1 MDNILNNTYRVPF
14 LDLSVRDATFKN
26 ELLQAVDRVLT
37 HGRIL
42 LGPEVEQFETRI
54 AELSQRKYAVGVNSG
69 TDALYFALRAL
80 EIGTGD
86 EVITTSL
93 SWIATAN
100 AVTLCGARP
109 VFVDVTEDLTINA
122 ELIEAAITP
131 RTKAILPVHFTGR
144 LCDITRIAQIA
155 DDHGLY
161 LIEDAAPSFGA
172 SYNGSKAGSFG
183 HLGAFSMNPMKL
195 LNAYGEAG
203 AVVTDDEE
211 LRDRLVSLRY
221 AGTINKEDCHFPS
234 PNGRIDTIQAAMMLV
249 GLGRL
254 DDKVSRRR
262 AIASFYDEALGE
274 AVNCPKEPE
283 GYFNVYYTYT
293 IIAERRDVLKQHL
306 EAKGIET
313 KVQHPILMPYHTA
326 YKNLPKPNIPVA
338 EDLVKRI
345 LCIPAH
351 EDLGMDEAEYV
362 AASIR
367 EFYGA

>member
-1 MDNILNNTYRVPF
+1 MNNTYRVPF
-14 LDLSVRDATFKN
+14 LDLRVKDATLKD

-42 LGPEVEQFETRI
+42 LGPEVDQFEDKV
-54 AELSQRKYAVGVNSG
+54 AGLCQRRYAVGVNSG

-80 EIGTGD
+80 DIGAGD

-100 AVTLCGARP
+100 AITLCGATP
-109 VFVDVTEDLTINA
+109 VFVDITEDLTIDA

-131 RTKAILPVHFTGR
+131 TTKAILPVHFTGK
-144 LCDITRIAQIA
+144 LCDMTRIARIA
-155 DDHGLY
+155 EEHGLY

-172 SYNGSKAGSFG
+172 SYNGAKAGSFG

-221 AGTINKEDCHFPS
+221 AGTVNKEDCHFPS

-262 AIASFYDEALGE
+262 ANAKFYDEALVE
-274 AVNCPKEPE
+274 AVICPKEPE

-293 IIAERRDVLKQHL
+293 IIAERRDDLKQHL

-326 YKNLPKPNIPVA
+326 YRDLPKPNIPVA
-338 EDLVKRI
+338 EDLVQRI

-351 EDLGMDEAEYV
+351 EDLGTDEAEYV

-367 EFYGA
+367 EFYGV